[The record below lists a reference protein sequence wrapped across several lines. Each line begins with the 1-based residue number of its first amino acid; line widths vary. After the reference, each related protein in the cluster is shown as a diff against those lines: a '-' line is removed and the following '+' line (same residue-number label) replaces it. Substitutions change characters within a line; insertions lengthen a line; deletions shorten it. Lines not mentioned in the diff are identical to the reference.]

1 MIHVDDDDDDEDED
15 DKTNGD
21 QAPSFVSRIQM
32 IQNTLLVLDYGSFP
46 HKNGDSNDK
55 DDDDTP
61 YMFASLDVCAC
72 LNTLFQNIVMP

>member
-46 HKNGDSNDK
+46 HKMYKRG
-55 DDDDTP
+55 
-61 YMFASLDVCAC
+61 
-72 LNTLFQNIVMP
+72 